1 MKQKPFFPIALRPA
15 VGLRAAVIAIAV
27 AAALCSAA
35 AHGQETATLQQESA
49 VDTLRPELPAGPETA
64 AETLPPIRV
73 ACLDVYGTGEQGVGP
88 KNIRRCLGP
97 SPEFT
102 FQTVS
107 AEQIRAGA
115 LSRFDVLICPGGSGS
130 RQSKTLDV
138 EGRRAIVDFLTDG
151 GGYIG
156 ICAGAY
162 LASSQY
168 TWSLGILNA
177 QVVDREHWARGTGQ
191 VSLKLSADGRRFLGV
206 NQESVTCYYAQGP
219 LLAPATRTDLP
230 AYQALA
236 TYDSEIAKNGAPSG
250 VMVGTTAIAA
260 GQFSSGRVVC
270 FSPHPEKTPGLED
283 FIRRAVRWAASR
295 DSIDQ
300 LPIRPETVPAR

>member
-1 MKQKPFFPIALRPA
+1 MKQEPSLPIALRPA
-15 VGLRAAVIAIAV
+15 VGLRAALAAIAV
-27 AAALCSAA
+27 AAALFSAA
-35 AHGQETATLQQESA
+35 AHGQETATLRQESA
-49 VDTLRPELPAGPETA
+49 GDTLRPESPAASETA
-64 AETLPPIRV
+64 AETLPLIRV
-73 ACLDVYGTGEQGVGP
+73 ACLDVYGTGDSGVGP

-107 AEQIRAGA
+107 AEEIRAGA
-115 LSRFDVLICPGGSGS
+115 LSRFDVFICPGGSGS

-138 EGRRAIVDFLTDG
+138 EGRRAILDFLADG

-191 VSLKLSADGRRFLGV
+191 VSLKLSAEGRQFLGV
-206 NQESVTCYYAQGP
+206 NQEAIACYYAQGP
-219 LLAPATRTDLP
+219 LLAPAARTDLP

-236 TYDSEIAKNGAPSG
+236 TYDSEIAENGAPSG
-250 VMVGTTAIAA
+250 IMVGTAAIAA
-260 GQFSSGRVVC
+260 GQFASGRVFC
-270 FSPHPEKTPGLED
+270 FNPHPEKTPGLED
-283 FIRRAVRWAASR
+283 FVRRAVRWAASR
-295 DSIDQ
+295 DSIDHPP
-300 LPIRPETVPAR
+300 LRPETLPAP